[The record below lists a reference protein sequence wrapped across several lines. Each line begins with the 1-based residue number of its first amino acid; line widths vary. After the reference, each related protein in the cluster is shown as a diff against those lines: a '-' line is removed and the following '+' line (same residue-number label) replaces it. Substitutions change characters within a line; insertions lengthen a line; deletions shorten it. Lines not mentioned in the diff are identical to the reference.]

1 MKSHWNGFLHAFA
14 YPQQAMKEIKH
25 LEKNQNHQHQYP
37 EIPHLVKLFQ
47 RCRKAKAKSEGKTD
61 MLALP
66 APEETANSKSVAKG
80 GFGPNSIM
88 KKANTGLPNL

>member
-1 MKSHWNGFLHAFA
+1 
-14 YPQQAMKEIKH
+14 MKETKH
-25 LEKNQNHQHQYP
+25 LEKKARTISINTLRY
-37 EIPHLVKLFQ
+37 PHLVKLFQ
-47 RCRKAKAKSEGKTD
+47 RCRKAKAKSEGKTE

>member
-1 MKSHWNGFLHAFA
+1 
-14 YPQQAMKEIKH
+14 MKETKH
-25 LEKNQNHQHQYP
+25 LEKKKQEP
-37 EIPHLVKLFQ
+37 SASAHLVKLFQ
-47 RCRKAKAKSEGKTD
+47 RCRKAKAKSEGKTE